1 MIFPNQGQ
9 PIGVHEIII
18 KECVM
23 ERLQKIIAASGIT
36 SRRKAEELIVQGRV
50 KVDGQVITQLGY
62 QARKGATIEVDGKQ
76 INKENKVYYVMNKP
90 KNTLCT
96 LHDEHGRPTVL
107 DYIRVEQRIF
117 TVGRLDFDTTGVLVL
132 TNDGEF
138 ANEIIHPRSHLE
150 KTYEV
155 SFNGI
160 LTGEQLKQLERGIEL
175 EDGMTL
181 PAKVAV
187 INKNTEKGSM
197 LLELTIQEGRNR
209 QVKRMIEYFGFE
221 VKRLNRKRLG
231 NLMVNDLKPGQVRLL
246 KPFEVKQLR
255 QLANEGK

>member
-1 MIFPNQGQ
+1 
-9 PIGVHEIII
+9 
-18 KECVM
+18 M

-36 SRRKAEELIVQGRV
+36 SRRKAEDLIVQGRV

-62 QARKGATIEVDGKQ
+62 QARKGALIEVDGKP

-96 LHDEHGRPTVL
+96 LQDEHGRPTVL
-107 DYIRVEQRIF
+107 DYIQVEQRIF
-117 TVGRLDFDTTGVLVL
+117 PVGRLDFDTTGVLVL

-138 ANEIIHPRSHLE
+138 ANEIIHPSSHLE
-150 KTYEV
+150 KCYEV
-155 SFNGI
+155 SIKGI
-160 LTGEQLKQLERGIEL
+160 LTGENLKELERGIRL

-181 PAKVAV
+181 PARVVV
-187 INKNTEKGSM
+187 INKNIEKGSM

-231 NLMVNDLKPGQVRLL
+231 NLSVQDLKPGQVRLL

>member
-1 MIFPNQGQ
+1 
-9 PIGVHEIII
+9 
-18 KECVM
+18 M

-50 KVDGQVITQLGY
+50 KVDGEIITQLGY
-62 QARKGATIEVDGKQ
+62 QAKKGAVILVDGKQ

-96 LHDEHGRPTVL
+96 LHDEHDRPTIM
-107 DYIRVEQRIF
+107 DFINVEERIF
-117 TVGRLDFDTTGVLVL
+117 PVGRLDFDTTGVLIL

-138 ANEIIHPRSHLE
+138 ANEIIHPSSHLE

-155 SFNGI
+155 SINGI
-160 LTGEQLKQLERGIEL
+160 LTGENLKMLEKGILL
-175 EDGMTL
+175 EDGITL
-181 PAKVAV
+181 PARANT
-187 INKNTEKGSM
+187 IAKNIEKGSM

-231 NLMVNDLKPGQVRLL
+231 SLMVNDLKPGQVRLL

-255 QLANEGK
+255 QLAKEGK

>member
-1 MIFPNQGQ
+1 
-9 PIGVHEIII
+9 
-18 KECVM
+18 M

-36 SRRKAEELIVQGRV
+36 SRRKAEEMIVQGRV
-50 KVDGQVITQLGY
+50 KVDGEIITQLGY
-62 QARKGATIEVDGKQ
+62 QAKKGATIEVDGKP

-107 DYIRVEQRIF
+107 DFIEVEQRIF
-117 TVGRLDFDTTGVLVL
+117 PVGRLDFDTTGVLIL

-138 ANEIIHPRSHLE
+138 ANEIIHPRSHLD

-155 SFNGI
+155 SIKGM
-160 LTGEQLKQLERGIEL
+160 LTGENLKMLEKGIEL
-175 EDGMTL
+175 EDGLTL
-181 PAKVAV
+181 PARAV
-187 INKNTEKGSM
+187 LINKNIEKGSM
-197 LLELTIQEGRNR
+197 LIELTIQEGRNR

-221 VKRLNRKRLG
+221 VKRLHRKRLG
-231 NLMVNDLKPGQVRLL
+231 NLIVNDLKPGQVRLL
-246 KPFEVKQLR
+246 KPFEVKTLR

>member
-1 MIFPNQGQ
+1 
-9 PIGVHEIII
+9 
-18 KECVM
+18 M

-36 SRRKAEELIVQGRV
+36 SRRKAEEMIVQGRV
-50 KVDGQVITQLGY
+50 KVDGEVITQLGY
-62 QARKGATIEVDGKQ
+62 QAKKGATIEVDGKP

-107 DYIRVEQRIF
+107 DFIEVEQRIF
-117 TVGRLDFDTTGVLVL
+117 PVGRLDFDTTGVLIL

-138 ANEIIHPRSHLE
+138 ANEIIHPRSHLD

-155 SFNGI
+155 SIKGM
-160 LTGEQLKQLERGIEL
+160 LTGENLKMLEKGIEL
-175 EDGMTL
+175 EDGLTL
-181 PAKVAV
+181 PARAV
-187 INKNTEKGSM
+187 LINKNIEKGSM
-197 LLELTIQEGRNR
+197 LIELTIQEGRNR

-221 VKRLNRKRLG
+221 VKRLHRKRLG
-231 NLMVNDLKPGQVRLL
+231 NLIVNDLKPGQVRLL
-246 KPFEVKQLR
+246 KPFEVKTLR